1 MRGRCG
7 THRYLLRI
15 ETANAELYAR
25 IHPSGHSWNSR
36 LECLRTLGQ
45 EGFIVGTGV
54 MIGLPGQ
61 TEDSWEDTVRQA
73 LALAPAHLSFYSLQI
88 EEGTPL
94 YEMFRKDQVEQIPD
108 TPLAAADGERLPAM
122 EFTLKM
128 IALTRMVLPEVNIAS
143 TTALQALA
151 PDGRERGILAGANVI
166 MPNVTP
172 QCYRQKYLL
181 YPDKPCTQDS
191 SEFCRGCIERR
202 IEAIGEK
209 IAWGERMD
217 PLHFR

>member
-1 MRGRCG
+1 M
-7 THRYLLRI
+7 
-15 ETANAELYAR
+15 
-25 IHPSGHSWNSR
+25 
-36 LECLRTLGQ
+36 RTLGQ
-45 EGFIVGTGV
+45 EGFIVVTGV

-61 TEDSWEDTVRQA
+61 TVCD
-73 LALAPAHLSFYSLQI
+73 LAGDIDF
-88 EEGTPL
+88 
-94 YEMFRKDQVEQIPD
+94 FRRENIDMIGMGPYLPHPD

-172 QCYRQKYLL
+172 RCYRQKYLL

-202 IEAIGEK
+202 IKAIGEK

-217 PLHFR
+217 PLRFRWRLAWRRHRG